1 TTKPGEMV
9 ALVGLTGAGK
19 TTLVSLIPRFY
30 DATVGRVTIDGVDV
44 RKYKVRS
51 LRERISIV
59 LQDPVLFQGTIAD
72 NLRYG
77 RLEATREEIEEAAR
91 AAHAHELLA
100 RLPTGYATPSAGSR
114 GPQ

>member
-1 TTKPGEMV
+1 M
-9 ALVGLTGAGK
+9 A
-19 TTLVSLIPRFY
+19 
-30 DATVGRVTIDGVDV
+30 IDGVDV

-59 LQDPVLFQGTIAD
+59 LQDPVLFQGTVAD

-91 AAHAHELLA
+91 AAHAPEVIA
-100 RLPTGYATPSAGSR
+100 RRSSRRKLRLRSSR
-114 GPQ
+114 GWRKATTRRSRSPAVGCRAASGSASASRARS

>member
-1 TTKPGEMV
+1 EGVGFSYPDGTDVLHDIAFKARPGEMV

-30 DATVGRVTIDGVDV
+30 DVSTGRVLVDGVDV
-44 RKYKVRS
+44 RQYRVRS

-59 LQDPVLFQGTIAD
+59 LQEPVLFSGTIAD

-77 RLEATREEIEEAAR
+77 RLDAT
-91 AAHAHELLA
+91 
-100 RLPTGYATPSAGSR
+100 
-114 GPQ
+114 